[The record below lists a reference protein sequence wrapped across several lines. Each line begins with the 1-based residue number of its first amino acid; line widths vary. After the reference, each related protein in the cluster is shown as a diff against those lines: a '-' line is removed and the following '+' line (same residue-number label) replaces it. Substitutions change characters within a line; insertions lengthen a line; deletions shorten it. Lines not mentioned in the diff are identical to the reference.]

1 MRNCTKNTA
10 IGEATALCA
19 IATQQLPLFVGL
31 PTEEVDLPPYPLQIK
46 AIPYEKRVNPNRYC
60 KLVHYESRL
69 NIPGQ
74 FSHDEAKEILE
85 TTRYWDFGSR
95 QRQNTAMCRERLRSL
110 LEDVCARSLQVGGKA
125 DA

>member
-85 TTRYWDFGSR
+85 TTRYWDFGLDKDR
-95 QRQNTAMCRERLRSL
+95 IPRCVERLRSL
-110 LEDVCARSLQVGGKA
+110 LKNICDRPELLVEVQK
-125 DA
+125 